1 MGGKN
6 NLKFHWNLTSYCL
19 RILALWPLLRAESF
33 MSKIFDYGHLIAVGM
48 MALQQGLSM
57 LMTCYIKC
65 ENFVAAAESIGP
77 MMALFI
83 ALGKICIYR
92 YNKSPLRKLSISLEE
107 CLNNPNSEEYNYLG
121 AYMKYGNIASTSVFG
136 SILVLMVGYFSLP
149 LMRSTHELPFLA
161 YYPWNCQN
169 STLGY
174 AISYLHQVILTSV
187 LACACSTEFTFV
199 WYVSH
204 CCARLKVVQDKLRT
218 LSVRNFGRKFGHE
231 LQRVISGIVEIHAN
245 VLDDVILINT
255 SFTYIVLLL
264 FLAAVIAI
272 CCAGLTITSK
282 TTESTIILLFMVLAI
297 YYAQQLLFYY
307 LPGDLLAQETL
318 AVGEAAY
325 ASSWEILDA
334 KHQKT
339 IGLILVRSKLPP
351 RLLVGNL
358 NPLLMENYMSFL
370 ATTASYFTSIRAVTD
385 KD

>member
-19 RILALWPLLRAESF
+19 RILALWPLLRVESF
-33 MSKIFDYGHLIAVGM
+33 MNKIFDYGHLIVVGV

-57 LMTCYIKC
+57 MVKCYIRC

-77 MMALFI
+77 MMSLFI
-83 ALGKICIYR
+83 AFGKICIYR
-92 YNKSPLRKLSISLEE
+92 YNKCSLRKLSTSLEA
-107 CLNNPNSEEYNYLG
+107 CLNNPNSEEYNYLRT
-121 AYMKYGNIASTSVFG
+121 YMKYGNMASTSVFG
-136 SILVLMVGYFSLP
+136 SILILIIGYFSIP
-149 LMRSTHELPFLA
+149 LMRTTHELPFLA
-161 YYPWNCQN
+161 YYPWNWRN

-174 AISYLHQVILTSV
+174 TFSYLHQVILTSV
-187 LACACSTEFTFV
+187 LACACSTEFTYV
-199 WYVSH
+199 WYICH
-204 CCARLKVVQDKLRT
+204 CCARLKVIQDKLRNI
-218 LSVRNFGRKFGHE
+218 SVRNFKRKFRHE
-231 LQRVISGIVEIHAN
+231 VQWVISGIVELHAD

-255 SFTYIVLLL
+255 AFTYIVLLL

-272 CCAGLTITSK
+272 CCAGLTITSA
-282 TTESTIILLFMVLAI
+282 TTDSTTVLLFLVLAV

-318 AVGEAAY
+318 AVGKAAY
-325 ASSWEILDA
+325 SSSWEILDA

-339 IGLILVRSKLPP
+339 IGLILFRSNLPP

-385 KD
+385 KN